1 MHYICHIEKVYNG
14 KGEKIMKSEKIEWY
28 KNLTPYFPKD
38 GGLTLKEFASI
49 EAVLHL
55 LLQQDENAD
64 VEKAYLLFAQYQTIG
79 MERATN
85 NDRQLQYARR
95 SLGYF
100 RAREFWLEQLKK
112 YKDAGYDNARAFNFI
127 ILDKKVVARKKEE
140 GYPYSYNNRLEE
152 WKGFWTDWGDKK
164 EDLPIAKEGR
174 YVYYATP
181 KNDDGTDGKITVDI
195 SAEYNVC
202 GKDGIVPIY
211 EPQKECICLEVQELL
226 NCAKEM
232 KTIFPK
238 DYCFEILKSNI
249 IKKVK
254 GKEVLPTDCLTINQV
269 QNIVG
274 MVGAGKSTLIKVL
287 AFWVNKNNKKMV
299 VVLDTVSEVMHLW
312 EYLDALGVN
321 CTPLVGRKERL
332 KYINQLAN
340 PEKTCLPEK
349 ISKYLTTAC
358 LIDGM
363 NNSEDASLTYGAE
376 PCYSLNKDQKS
387 YICPYFD
394 ICPGARMMRECYEKN
409 IVLTTVAGYAMTK
422 VGKNRELFLN
432 VVLEQFDIVIF
443 DESDRCQKTLD
454 QLFMPETSFNDY
466 IKESADN
473 CARHMKSSV
482 KERENHPAQT
492 RYAQLQLRSAIVMGC
507 ISAALKTDL
516 GKWNRLKEGES
527 FSALML
533 LQDMQQDEIYSLP
546 QEIYEKIH
554 SLMKTDEIEEDVLY
568 RTLKL
573 SCVSTDFSLFDASYK
588 DWVKEEVNMRER
600 KQSKKI
606 LAIQD
611 ARIKLILCLIYF
623 DKFIRELNDAYALS
637 HETSYGQNELFS
649 FVQSRFKEQ
658 QRILPSA
665 VCGNL
670 FGLKRNSDGDIILFR
685 QFAFGR
691 SLMKDLP
698 YLKLDEQGR
707 PIGPHVIMLSGSS
720 WAEGSYEYHINRPV
734 NYILEAD
741 AEKRDFLEKT
751 KFYESGF
758 LERVSGARDEDKF
771 KMLKMVVEKSTDLI
785 IQEYNRNA
793 GKILLIVNSYSQ
805 AETICSVLQK
815 SLEREYCKAKVCYMV
830 SDAKGDKIENSTIKR
845 GEVSRF
851 ADSAYDILI
860 APALAIERGHN
871 IVDETGHSAIGAVFF
886 MVRPMSVPDDIQ
898 DKGSKLNGYI
908 EAHFPRR
915 NDESVWD
922 YNLRVRQE
930 ATKRWS
936 IVTGKANYGL
946 SDLEEADQKDIV
958 STLFILILQIFGRLA
973 RVTDVSRPA
982 AHVYFMDGAFRGVE
996 SKPNSF
1002 DCLKSLGEYLDDLMS
1017 REDCAAIAKTLY
1029 EPFYK
1034 AYKGGIQHG

>member
-1 MHYICHIEKVYNG
+1 MHYICYLEEVYNG
-14 KGEKIMKSEKIEWY
+14 KGETVMKSEKIEWY

-112 YKDAGYDNARAFNFI
+112 YKDADYDKARAFNFI
-127 ILDKKVVARKKEE
+127 VLDNKVVARKKEE
-140 GYPYSYNNRLEE
+140 GYPYGYNNRLEE
-152 WKGFWTDWGDKK
+152 WEKFWTDWGDKK
-164 EDLPIAKEGR
+164 EDLPIAEEGR

-181 KNDDGTDGKITVDI
+181 KNDDGTDGKITVNI
-195 SAEYNVC
+195 SAEYKGY
-202 GKDGIVPIY
+202 GKDEIVPIY
-211 EPQKECICLEVQELL
+211 EPQRESICIELEKLL
-226 NCAKEM
+226 DCAKEM
-232 KTIFPK
+232 KVINPK

-249 IKKVK
+249 IKKVN
-254 GKEVLPTDCLTINQV
+254 GKEVLPADRLTINQV

-287 AFWVNKNNKKMV
+287 AFWANKNNKKMV

-312 EYLDALGVN
+312 EYLNGLSVDCA
-321 CTPLVGRKERL
+321 PLVGRKERL

-340 PEKTCLPEK
+340 PEKTCLSEK
-349 ISKYLTTAC
+349 VSQYLTTAC

-363 NNSEDASLTYGAE
+363 NDSEDASLTYGAE
-376 PCYSLNKDQKS
+376 PCYSLNKNQKS
-387 YICPYFD
+387 HICPYFD
-394 ICPGARMMRECYEKN
+394 FCLGARMMRECYEKN
-409 IVLTTVAGYAMTK
+409 IILTTVSGYAMTK

-432 VVLEQFDIVIF
+432 VVLDRFDIVIF

-454 QLFMPETSFNDY
+454 QLFMPETSFNAY
-466 IKESADN
+466 INEAADD
-473 CARHMKSSV
+473 CRQYMKSSV
-482 KERENHPAQT
+482 KDRENHPAKS
-492 RYAQLQLRSAIVMGC
+492 RYAELQLRTSIVMNC
-507 ISAALKTDL
+507 ISAALRADL
-516 GKWNRLKEGES
+516 GKWNRLREGES
-527 FSALML
+527 FSALTL
-533 LQDMQQDEIYSLP
+533 LQDMQQDETYKLT

-554 SLMKTDEIEEDVLY
+554 DLMNTDAIEENLLS
-568 RTLKL
+568 RALKS
-573 SCVSTDFSLFDASYK
+573 SCLSTDFSLFDSSYE
-588 DWVKEEVNMRER
+588 DWVNEEADMRDR
-600 KQSKKI
+600 KQSKKVV
-606 LAIQD
+606 AVQD
-611 ARIKLILCLIYF
+611 ARIKLILCLTYF
-623 DKFIRELNDAYALS
+623 DNFIRELNDAYAAS

-658 QRILPSA
+658 QRVLPSA

-670 FGLKRNSDGDIILFR
+670 FGLKRASNGDIILFR

-698 YLKLDEQGR
+698 YLKLDEQGF

-741 AEKRDFLEKT
+741 AEKRYFLEKT

-758 LERVSGARDEDKF
+758 LERVSGSRDEDKL
-771 KMLKMVVEKSTDLI
+771 KMLKVVVEKSTEFI

-793 GKILLIVNSYSQ
+793 GKILLIVNSYTQ
-805 AETICSVLQK
+805 AKEIRSVLQE
-815 SLEREYCKAKVCYMV
+815 SLERQQCRAKVCCMI
-830 SDAKGDKIENSTIKR
+830 SDAKADEIERATIKR

-851 ADSAYDILI
+851 ADSDYDVLI

-871 IVDETGHSAIGAVFF
+871 IVDEFGHSALGAVFF

-908 EAHFPRR
+908 EAHCSRR
-915 NDESVWD
+915 KDESMWD

-936 IVTGKANYGL
+936 IVTGRASYGL
-946 SDLEEADQKDIV
+946 SDLEQADQKDIV

-973 RVTDVSRPA
+973 RVTDLNRPA
-982 AHVYFMDGAFRGVE
+982 PHVYFMDGAFRR
-996 SKPNSF
+996 SAAKPNSF
-1002 DCLKSLGEYLDDLMS
+1002 DCLNSLGEYLDELMS

>member
-1 MHYICHIEKVYNG
+1 
-14 KGEKIMKSEKIEWY
+14 MKNEKIEWY
-28 KNLTPYFPKD
+28 KNLNPYFPKE
-38 GGLTLKEFASI
+38 GNLTLKEFASI

-79 MERATN
+79 MVSATN
-85 NDRQLQYARR
+85 NDQQLQYARR

-100 RAREFWLEQLKK
+100 RAREFGLDQLRK
-112 YKDAGYDNARAFNFI
+112 YKASDYDKARAFNFVV
-127 ILDKKVVARKKEE
+127 LDNKVVVRKKEE
-140 GYPYSYNNRLEE
+140 GYPYSYNNRLVE
-152 WKGFWTDWGDKK
+152 WERFWTEWGDKK
-164 EDLPIAKEGR
+164 EDLPIADEGR
-174 YVYYATP
+174 YVYYAMP

-195 SAEYNVC
+195 SASQDNFET
-202 GKDGIVPIY
+202 DEIVSIY
-211 EPQKECICLEVQELL
+211 EPQRESICIELEELL
-226 NCAKEM
+226 DCAKEM
-232 KTIFPK
+232 KAVNSK
-238 DYCFEILKSNI
+238 DYCFDILKSNI
-249 IKKVK
+249 IKKVN
-254 GKEVLPTDCLTINQV
+254 GKEVLPADCLTINQV

-287 AFWVNKNNKKMV
+287 AFWANKNNKKMV
-299 VVLDTVSEVMHLW
+299 IVLDTVSEVMHLW
-312 EYLDALGVN
+312 EYLDGLSVN
-321 CTPLVGRKERL
+321 CAPLVGRKERL
-332 KYINQLAN
+332 KYINQLAT
-340 PEKTCLPEK
+340 PGKTCLSEK
-349 ISKYLTTAC
+349 ASQYLTTAC

-363 NNSEDASLTYGAE
+363 NDSEDASLTYGAE
-376 PCYSLNKDQKS
+376 PCYSLNQNQKLH
-387 YICPYFD
+387 ICPHFD
-394 ICPGARMMRECYEKN
+394 FCLGARMMRECHEKN
-409 IVLTTVAGYAMTK
+409 IILTTVAGYAMTK

-432 VVLEQFDIVIF
+432 VVLDRFDIVIF

-482 KERENHPAQT
+482 KERESRPAQS
-492 RYAQLQLRSAIVMGC
+492 RYAELQLQTSIVMSC
-507 ISAALKTDL
+507 ISLALRTDL

-527 FSALML
+527 FSALTL
-533 LQDMQQDEIYSLP
+533 LQDMQQDETYKLS

-554 SLMKTDEIEEDVLY
+554 NLMKNDAIEGDLLS
-568 RTLKL
+568 RALKS
-573 SCVSTDFSLFDASYK
+573 SCLSTDFSLFDSSYR
-588 DWVKEEVNMRER
+588 DWVNEEADMRDR
-600 KQSKKI
+600 KQSKKVI
-606 LAIQD
+606 AIQD
-611 ARIKLILCLIYF
+611 ARIKLILCLTYF
-623 DKFIRELNDAYALS
+623 DKFIRELNDAYAAS
-637 HETSYGQNELFS
+637 HETSYGQNELFG

-658 QRILPSA
+658 QRVLPSA

-670 FGLKRNSDGDIILFR
+670 FGLKRSSNGDIILFR

-698 YLKLDEQGR
+698 YLKLDEQGS
-707 PIGPHVIMLSGSS
+707 PMGPHVIMLSGSS

-741 AEKRDFLEKT
+741 EGKREFLEKT
-751 KFYESGF
+751 RFYESGF
-758 LERVSGARDEDKF
+758 TERVSGSRDEDKL
-771 KMLKMVVEKSTDLI
+771 KMLKIVVEKSTDSI

-805 AETICSVLQK
+805 AKEICSVLQE
-815 SLEREYCKAKVCYMV
+815 SLKRQQCKAKACCMV
-830 SDAKGDKIENSTIKR
+830 SDANADIIENATIKR

-851 ADSAYDILI
+851 AGSDYDILI

-871 IVDETGHSAIGAVFF
+871 IVDEFGHSALGAVFF

-908 EAHFPRR
+908 EAHCPRHQ
-915 NDESVWD
+915 DESIWD

-936 IVTGKANYGL
+936 IVTGRASYGV
-946 SDLEEADQKDIV
+946 SDLEESDQKDIV

-973 RVTDVSRPA
+973 RVTDLNRPA
-982 AHVYFMDGAFRGVE
+982 PHVYFMDGAFRRIA
-996 SKPNSF
+996 SKSNNF
-1002 DCLKSLGEYLDDLMS
+1002 DCLNSLGEYLDELMS